1 MYGRDEACYASLM
14 AERRDDLDDDET
26 TVDNPMTTDG
36 PTHRR
41 HRPAEGEGD
50 RGQSVGPAPSAAD
63 MAYAVHTRTCTY
75 LLDSSGICRWITS
88 RQGAVPEHVRQCMGA
103 QFVACLDLRERG
115 GLVGELRPGAMVLFV
130 RLDGAGRMVLLRTAA
145 IQQVDGLGGSAS
157 GQARSPAFGDRVLDE
172 GVHYG
177 KAAGM
182 PVDGPPQLSSV
193 QSWGEEQT
201 VTVHPP
207 GTPSGQDEP

>member
-1 MYGRDEACYASLM
+1 MYGRGEACYASLM

-26 TVDNPMTTDG
+26 TVDDPMTGDG
-36 PTHRR
+36 PTDRLPR
-41 HRPAEGEGD
+41 LAKPAGEGPP
-50 RGQSVGPAPSAAD
+50 RAAD
-63 MAYAVHTRTCTY
+63 MAYAVHTQTCTY
-75 LLDSSGICRWITS
+75 LLDPSGICRWIAS
-88 RQGAVPEHVRQCMGA
+88 RQGVVPEHVQQCMGA
-103 QFVACLDLRERG
+103 QFVACLDLSERG
-115 GLVGELRPGAMVLFV
+115 GLVGELRPGAMGLFV
-130 RLDGAGRMVLLRTAA
+130 RLDGSGRMVLLRTAA
-145 IQQVDGLGGSAS
+145 IQQVDGLGGAAS

-182 PVDGPPQLSSV
+182 PVDGPPQLSAV

-207 GTPSGQDEP
+207 GTRSGQDES